1 MSHLIASRSAKVSQK
16 LFDDKKDDYVDQQQ
30 QQQHV
35 YQQPKVMIKSGEY
48 LVENHHPYYSS
59 NQSNSQTTLQPP
71 PPPPSAPTTH
81 MVVPARGVKRP
92 RTICPKPK
100 QEIELMPSD
109 QYYCD
114 DQTMTIVKE
123 SEGLFEDQD
132 GEFFL

>member
-1 MSHLIASRSAKVSQK
+1 
-16 LFDDKKDDYVDQQQ
+16 
-30 QQQHV
+30 
-35 YQQPKVMIKSGEY
+35 MIKSGEY

-132 GEFFL
+132 GEFFAIYLTFMPSLFLHLGLLRSYKVGMSLHYMIHCEYIHKFRT

>member
-1 MSHLIASRSAKVSQK
+1 
-16 LFDDKKDDYVDQQQ
+16 
-30 QQQHV
+30 
-35 YQQPKVMIKSGEY
+35 MIKSGEY

-132 GEFFL
+132 GEFFFGMCLTPRGHLFTSLFRFDPSVLLFF